1 MYGKDTAFC
10 LQSHI
15 VMCCFVKPYKITVM
29 QQLTCDPTWGNKIK
43 ISFL

>member
-15 VMCCFVKPYKITVM
+15 VMCCFVKPYKIAVM
-29 QQLTCDPTWGNKIK
+29 QQLMWPYLRKQD
-43 ISFL
+43 